1 MVDILRSRFFA
12 DGTGRIS
19 CDESVST
26 IAISDG
32 VSLDFLN
39 MALSLWDGAGD
50 DEVESVDLTEF
61 VRDGVVTM
69 SFRRDQNGMIV
80 AVVGYVMEMSS

>member
-1 MVDILRSRFFA
+1 
-12 DGTGRIS
+12 
-19 CDESVST
+19 
-26 IAISDG
+26 
-32 VSLDFLN
+32 